1 MYKNAPQLS
10 TFQKGKIILDIIEG
24 LNGLPNKNKMYIQA
38 YEDDVMLQKFDTKFD
53 KKKIIVDI
61 DALLE
66 RSVGSEGLLDLY
78 CSCHFINYGTSELNV
93 VRLLV
98 QASAPPC
105 SL

>member
-1 MYKNAPQLS
+1 ML
-10 TFQKGKIILDIIEG
+10 IHIL
-24 LNGLPNKNKMYIQA
+24 
-38 YEDDVMLQKFDTKFD
+38 KFFEKLGYSFLLILYNKFD